1 MRLTKEEKFLIK
13 FYDLAKEK
21 GDLYEEISVNEVAK
35 ATGMKEKALSVT
47 MRMLSQANFVKKYS
61 KDVYALT
68 SHGINTVEEEFK
80 K

>member
-61 KDVYALT
+61 KDVMR
-68 SHGINTVEEEFK
+68 
-80 K
+80 